1 MPDTYYGPLKR
12 SVSIL
17 VVDDEPNL
25 LDFYEEMI
33 SGHPL
38 YNVVKAST
46 AGQAEQI
53 IKSNAH
59 IHLSILDFGI
69 DDIGSDEYYLL
80 RKFSQNLPFVIISG
94 SADMERAFEAS
105 TLGAA
110 NLIAKPPEMTS
121 PKFWNTLSRT
131 FLDKTILP
139 AFSITV
145 NPLLNECCDIL
156 RNDLPESVTE
166 WAAKAHI
173 TDSYLRKLWNDSTT
187 FPPKHIL
194 FLYKIYKNA
203 FSYYNSLYL
212 SEISDSQTP
221 LPAPDQIEHRR
232 LINYYLQN
240 KRELDAIRD
249 KSR

>member
-1 MPDTYYGPLKR
+1 MPDTFYGPLKR

-17 VVDDEPNL
+17 VVDDDPNL
-25 LDFYEEMI
+25 LDLYEDLI

-38 YNVVKAST
+38 YSVITAST
-46 AGQAEQI
+46 ARLAEQI
-53 IKSNAH
+53 IKKGVH

-80 RKFSQNLPFVIISG
+80 RKYSKKIPFVIISG
-94 SADMERAFEAS
+94 SADLERAFEAS

-110 NLIAKPPEMTS
+110 GLIAKPPETASM
-121 PKFWNTLSRT
+121 KFWNTLSRI

-139 AFSITV
+139 DFSITM
-145 NPLLNECCDIL
+145 NPLLKKCCDIL
-156 RNDLPESVTE
+156 RTDLPESVTE
-166 WAAKAHI
+166 WANKAHI
-173 TDSYLRKLWNDSTT
+173 TDAYLRKLLSESTT

-203 FSYYNSLYL
+203 FSYYDSLYL
-212 SEISDSQTP
+212 SEICDSQKS
-221 LPAPDQIEHRR
+221 LPAPDQMDHRR

-249 KSR
+249 KSL